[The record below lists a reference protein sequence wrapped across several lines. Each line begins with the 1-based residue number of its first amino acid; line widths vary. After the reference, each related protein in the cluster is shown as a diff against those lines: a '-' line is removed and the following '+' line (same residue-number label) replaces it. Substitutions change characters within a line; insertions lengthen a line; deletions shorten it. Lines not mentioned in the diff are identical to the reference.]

1 MTAQAHGGVLE
12 LPWWAAA
19 AASAVPAL
27 SLAASLHL
35 LVIVLRHARHDAQE
49 SARGA
54 APIEVTETREVSAHE
69 EAPNGGVPARRNARP
84 VARSASTSRARLEAM
99 IRRAAKRGEELDSR
113 AAAKRLGVTPAHAR
127 RLLTEVRKS
136 HAQEP
141 VTN

>member
-1 MTAQAHGGVLE
+1 MEPEEVWRQLLMIAWRYLRLE
-12 LPWWAAA
+12 ARRT
-19 AASAVPAL
+19 PAIP
-27 SLAASLHL
+27 SL
-35 LVIVLRHARHDAQE
+35 LRLYDAQE
-49 SARGA
+49 SARGS
-54 APIEVTETREVSAHE
+54 APIAVTETREVSTHE
-69 EAPNGGVPARRNARP
+69 EAPNGGVPARPNARP

-99 IRRAAKRGEELDSR
+99 IRRADKRRKKLDSR